1 MTKTL
6 LLSRCLKIKGTKMYE
21 IPITYFLL
29 QTIAS
34 ACLLLAAKVEE
45 DEMVK
50 TRDVVNVAY
59 RLLDPLFA
67 TFL

>member
-1 MTKTL
+1 
-6 LLSRCLKIKGTKMYE
+6 MYE